1 MGGVCAPIYFFLLP
15 RANPRPNTT
24 FKDRIS
30 KIDFPGTV
38 LMCGIFAAGLM
49 AISFGGSLY
58 PWHSGRIIGLF
69 ITAGILIILFFIH
82 QTFLTPA
89 SKRLFPVQFLK
100 SPIMIMAFLATASA
114 STVIFAPVYF
124 IPLYFQ
130 FVRNDVA
137 LQAGVRLLPYV
148 VFNVS
153 MAMANGVA
161 MSKKPYYMPW
171 YLFSGVLSVIGSALL
186 YTVDENTPT
195 ANIYGYSIVLG
206 VGGGAF
212 VQLSFTVVQAKVEK
226 HLIPVAIGFCTFAQ
240 LAGPA
245 VALSIANAVFLNEA
259 TDGIA
264 RIAPDLSRETIQMA
278 ISGVGSRRM
287 EGLGP
292 EVRGQV
298 LHVIV
303 KAMSKVYFLPLSAG
317 ALTVVMAL
325 FMKRERLFVRG
336 AGGH

>member
-1 MGGVCAPIYFFLLP
+1 
-15 RANPRPNTT
+15 
-24 FKDRIS
+24 
-30 KIDFPGTV
+30 
-38 LMCGIFAAGLM
+38 M
-49 AISFGGSLY
+49 AISFGGTLY
-58 PWHSGRIIGLF
+58 AWNSGRTIGLF
-69 ITAGILIILFFIH
+69 ITAGVLIIIFFVQQSI
-82 QTFLTPA
+82 TST
-89 SKRLFPVQFLK
+89 SKRLFPVEFLK
-100 SPIMIMAFLATASA
+100 SPIMIMAFLATACA

-130 FVRNDVA
+130 FVRNDAA

-148 VFNVS
+148 VFNVTT
-153 MAMANGVA
+153 AMANGIV

-171 YLFSGVLSVIGSALL
+171 YLFSGLLSVIGSALL
-186 YTVDENTPT
+186 YTVDENTST
-195 ANIYGYSIVLG
+195 AKIYGYSIILG

-264 RIAPDLSRETIQMA
+264 EIAPNLSRQTIQTA
-278 ISGVGSRRM
+278 ISGVGSHRI
-287 EGLGP
+287 EGLNP
-292 EVRGQV
+292 EVQGLV
-298 LHVIV
+298 LHTIV
-303 KAMSKVYFLPLSAG
+303 KAMSKIYFLPLSAG
-317 ALTVVMAL
+317 VLTVVMSM

-336 AGGH
+336 GTGH

>member
-1 MGGVCAPIYFFLLP
+1 
-15 RANPRPNTT
+15 
-24 FKDRIS
+24 
-30 KIDFPGTV
+30 
-38 LMCGIFAAGLM
+38 MCGLFAAGLM

-58 PWHSGRIIGLF
+58 LWYSGRIIGLF
-69 ITAGILIILFFIH
+69 ITAGVLIIIFFV
-82 QTFLTPA
+82 QQSFLTSA
-89 SKRLFPVQFLK
+89 SKRLFPVQFLR
-100 SPIMIMAFLATASA
+100 SPIMIMAFLATACA

-148 VFNVS
+148 VFNVTK
-153 MAMANGVA
+153 AMANGII

-186 YTVDENTPT
+186 YTVDESTST
-195 ANIYGYSIVLG
+195 AKIYGYSIILA

-226 HLIPVAIGFCTFAQ
+226 HPIPVAIGFCTFAQ

-264 RIAPDLSRETIQMA
+264 AITPDLSR
-278 ISGVGSRRM
+278 
-287 EGLGP
+287 
-292 EVRGQV
+292 
-298 LHVIV
+298 
-303 KAMSKVYFLPLSAG
+303 
-317 ALTVVMAL
+317 
-325 FMKRERLFVRG
+325 
-336 AGGH
+336 